1 MPVKSEPKR
10 GGAAAAEMSQHPRK
24 RSSVAGTKKEACTK
38 MTEAS
43 EISPQQDQ
51 KKKKDLSRELIP
63 RISYPL

>member
-1 MPVKSEPKR
+1 
-10 GGAAAAEMSQHPRK
+10 
-24 RSSVAGTKKEACTK
+24 